1 VTTRSFPQLPFEDGK
16 KPVGEIARYV
26 GLYDRVL
33 TTQSR
38 EIAPKKS
45 AKRGT
50 SDDAMDDVPVKKKL
64 ERSANSD
71 AHLEFGDAGGNID
84 GIRGKSIPLRFRGTI
99 LEEK

>member
-1 VTTRSFPQLPFEDGK
+1 
-16 KPVGEIARYV
+16 
-26 GLYDRVL
+26 
-33 TTQSR
+33 
-38 EIAPKKS
+38 
-45 AKRGT
+45 
-50 SDDAMDDVPVKKKL
+50 MDDVPVKKKL